1 MKVFYFGAFDPYNLE
16 SSYLRAGKALGFAT
30 EVFDYAQSYRNQLP
44 FGRIGAFVARY
55 IEPHQWLLRMNR
67 EVTLKATEFQPDVFL
82 IFCNAKIMAGTLL
95 YLKSVMPKTKFVL
108 IWPDPLNNLQSHL
121 LASAKL
127 LDMLASYSSNAV
139 PVFQQAGFTNVQWI
153 PLAGDT
159 ELHPCSQIL
168 PEVDFNYDISFVGG
182 WRPEREDTMI
192 ALLKKYGS
200 SIKIGIYGPSWA
212 VKTRN
217 QQIRKLVIPH
227 AVLGKDM
234 AKVFQKSR
242 INLNRIDVTNYPAAN
257 MRFFEIPASG
267 GLMLSSSCPEMSE
280 VFKEFESVVY
290 FKNNFELINKV
301 EYLLNNDS
309 RRMREVSHQII
320 LNGHTYR
327 HRLEK
332 IISNI

>member
-1 MKVFYFGAFDPYNLE
+1 M
-16 SSYLRAGKALGFAT
+16 
-30 EVFDYAQSYRNQLP
+30 
-44 FGRIGAFVARY
+44 
-55 IEPHQWLLRMNR
+55 
-67 EVTLKATEFQPDVFL
+67 
-82 IFCNAKIMAGTLL
+82 
-95 YLKSVMPKTKFVL
+95 
-108 IWPDPLNNLQSHL
+108 
-121 LASAKL
+121 
-127 LDMLASYSSNAV
+127 
-139 PVFQQAGFTNVQWI
+139 
-153 PLAGDT
+153 
-159 ELHPCSQIL
+159 
-168 PEVDFNYDISFVGG
+168 
-182 WRPEREDTMI
+182 
-192 ALLKKYGS
+192 
-200 SIKIGIYGPSWA
+200 
-212 VKTRN
+212 KTRN